1 MPVKLTRLTASMALL
16 TVLLLYGCGSAEPML
31 ISKSSAVP
39 AGIDLSGFWLVR
51 ETPDSARMPA
61 MDAGIERLV
70 SENRSQRS
78 RRRSSD
84 GVSAQVFMEFGE
96 SLKITQ
102 TAYGIFISYDRSVV
116 EEFTFGE
123 NRIVEIG
130 PIEAKRVS
138 GWEGG
143 SFVVETLDDSRTSL
157 LESWRLE
164 KDATVLV
171 RDIQISKGEK
181 VSFKTRQVFD
191 RQ

>member
-1 MPVKLTRLTASMALL
+1 MPVKLTRFTANMALL
-16 TVLLLYGCGSAEPML
+16 TILLLYGCGSEPML

-39 AGIDLSGFWLVR
+39 AGIDLSGFWLLR
-51 ETPDSARMPA
+51 EDPDFARMPA
-61 MDAGIERLV
+61 MDAGIERLI

-102 TAYGIFISYDRSVV
+102 TAYGIFISYDRSIV

-138 GWEGG
+138 GWEDS
-143 SFVVETLDDSRTSL
+143 SFVVETLDDSRTTL
-157 LESWRLE
+157 LEAWRLE
-164 KDATVLV
+164 KNATVLV
-171 RDIQISKGEK
+171 RDVQISKGDK
-181 VSFKTRQVFD
+181 VRFKTQQVFD